1 MVKTRRGAALAL
13 AAVWLSVTA
22 SLAYNV
28 LYADKFATLGPGWG
42 APSALINV
50 SHGQLVITP
59 EKNTTQTI
67 LNQAQVFPDD
77 ITVSCTMS
85 FIKAPT
91 PTWGSGPV
99 FWAQDYESY
108 YALLINAQGWFAVQ
122 RHAAG
127 GYRLFVPWRQSRVIK
142 QGEGARNRLLV
153 VTRGDQVKIFINGW
167 KVVSFVGQAPPG
179 RSHIGFKASSGP
191 QGKNSVAFV
200 NLLVADP

>member
-1 MVKTRRGAALAL
+1 MVMRRQGAALAV
-13 AAVWLSVTA
+13 AAVLLSVTA

-28 LYADKFATLGPGWG
+28 LFADKFATLSPGWG

-50 SHGQLVITP
+50 SQGQLILTP

-77 ITVSCTMS
+77 LKMSCTMS
-85 FIKAPT
+85 FVKAPT

-99 FWAQDYESY
+99 FWAKDYGYY

-127 GYRLFVPWRQSRVIK
+127 AYQLFVPWRQSKAIK
-142 QGEGARNRLLV
+142 KGEGARNRLMV
-153 VTRGDQVKIFINGW
+153 VTRGDQVKVFINGW
-167 KVVSFVGQAPPG
+167 KVVSFVGQPPPG
-179 RSHIGFKASSGP
+179 RSRIGFKASSGL
-191 QGKNSVAFV
+191 QGKNSVAFA
-200 NLLVADP
+200 NLLVVDP